1 MFVEAER
8 KEKEVFVEARE
19 GEGVVAA
26 GAVGSALLFDPAKL
40 RAGPSVE
47 EAARASAALA
57 SALVRGVE
65 DALRGGTRRGDEGS
79 NTALRRTKRSSDGAL
94 ERRATAAAELTRR
107 ARRGD
112 AHLAGDAGSLVAM
125 VRGASEVIR
134 RACESAVREASGRE

>member
-8 KEKEVFVEARE
+8 KEKESAP
-19 GEGVVAA
+19 A
-26 GAVGSALLFDPAKL
+26 GAVGSGPSLFDPAKL

-79 NTALRRTKRSSDGAL
+79 NTSSDAVGRCPTRKDPPTGAL
-94 ERRATAAAELTRR
+94 ERVVATAAAELTRR